1 MIEDE
6 PEFAKRWNA
15 TWVFITVLIVCG
27 LAAITGVLLL
37 IAGTL
42 AGASFLV
49 TGLLFGWVSIFSL
62 RRFASERREYESR
75 SEQP

>member
-1 MIEDE
+1 MVEDE

-15 TWVFITVLIVCG
+15 TWVFITVLIVCVFS
-27 LAAITGVLLL
+27 AIAGVLLL
-37 IAGTL
+37 IAGTF
-42 AGASFLV
+42 ARVSFLV
-49 TGLLFGWVSIFSL
+49 TGLLFGWLSIFSL